1 MIDIWKAVTRRAV
14 ERRPSLPDS
23 SKKHLPS
30 CTKKRQLSTK
40 SLFVRWGLSIPPIS
54 LHSSISSSISSSLP
68 PLLRQIL
75 IACVLSLLCNLP
87 ITATSS
93 GSSRTTLF
101 TKYATQS
108 LTLYLLALQLNMDLL
123 TIYITKYLQNCALIC
138 STLCVNERGNDLRV
152 TLVPE
157 GTYHF
162 SQHKVPYMCIFLVDE
177 NGHVYTGEHGFIRS
191 I

>member
-14 ERRPSLPDS
+14 ERGPSLPDS
-23 SKKHLPS
+23 SEKHLPS
-30 CTKKRQLSTK
+30 CTKNRQLSTK

-54 LHSSISSSISSSLP
+54 LHSSISPSISSSLP

-101 TKYATQS
+101 TKYATQEF
-108 LTLYLLALQLNMDLL
+108 NPLL
-123 TIYITKYLQNCALIC
+123 TRPPVKHGLTYNIHNCALIC
-138 STLCVNERGNDLRV
+138 STLCVNERGNDLSV
-152 TLVPE
+152 TLVPV
-157 GTYHF
+157 GT
-162 SQHKVPYMCIFLVDE
+162 
-177 NGHVYTGEHGFIRS
+177 
-191 I
+191 